1 MHTPSN
7 GAPEVQ
13 SSRPARRVSPLLTT
27 AAAAIMSMTAASSA
41 HAGDTVIQF
50 GVGNVAKKGGGG
62 GRDVQARASA
72 TAAAESARDAQA
84 RLTAAEGK
92 LADAIAKATAAD
104 SAARDAQTRLATA
117 EKKLAELEGKFANL
131 PKGGTKTEVEEGDMD
146 DGDEGR
152 DRGGKDGRDG
162 RDGRDAGGADAQP
175 RLPTAEEIANAKAVI
190 EQRAQVARLAAD
202 AARAE
207 AAAKAAKVAVLQAQA
222 EKARAA
228 AEAAKAEAAAK
239 AAKLAQAQAEAE
251 AADKKAVGLVGE
263 ASATQANL
271 EEAKRESDEANGKLA
286 AADAEA
292 ARAKG
297 LLDAYGA
304 PRQSSVVVRDGS
316 TPTFFGEVGGTFGML
331 GGQEGSV
338 HGGAEL
344 AAFARIGEHVAL
356 GVKSN
361 IEGNTRSV
369 RVSDT
374 QTVPGSSTTIS
385 AQGAVQVGTV
395 EGSGFNFEGAAGMQ
409 RESMNGAATGADGAR
424 LEGVAKTYGRVDL
437 GVNFYQKLSDAVRLK
452 VGAAVSFLAGRPEQ
466 LGSDTKNT
474 AVGGTF
480 NIGVSTK

>member
-1 MHTPSN
+1 MNTPSN

-27 AAAAIMSMTAASSA
+27 AAAAIMTMTAASSVR
-41 HAGDTVIQF
+41 AGDNVIQI

-104 SAARDAQTRLATA
+104 SAARDAQARLTIA
-117 EKKLAELEGKFANL
+117 EKKLAELEGKFAAL
-131 PKGGTKTEVEEGDMD
+131 PKGGTKTEADSD
-146 DGDEGR
+146 DRDDRDER
-152 DRGGKDGRDG
+152 RGGKDGRDG

-175 RLPTAEEIANAKAVI
+175 RLPTADEIANAKAVI

-202 AARAE
+202 AARTE

-228 AEAAKAEAAAK
+228 ADAAKAEALAK
-239 AAKLAQAQAEAE
+239 AAKLAQAQAEAD
-251 AADKKAVGLVGE
+251 AADKKAVGLAGE
-263 ASATQANL
+263 ASVTQVNL
-271 EEAKRESDEANGKLA
+271 DQAKRESDQANGKLA

-338 HGGAEL
+338 HGGAAL
-344 AAFARIGEHVAL
+344 GAFARIGEHVAL

-361 IEGNTRSV
+361 IEGNARSV
-369 RVSDT
+369 RVSDA

-409 RESMNGAATGADGAR
+409 RESMNGAATGADGTR

-437 GVNFYQKLSDAVRLK
+437 GVNYYQTLSDAVRLK
-452 VGAAVSFLAGRPEQ
+452 IGAALSFLAGRPEQ